1 MAEMVS
7 SAIVGEAVSRIFLV
21 LPPAAKSRIN
31 GMEKW
36 QEVDWRGW
44 RWHASRWRKKILEH
58 EEAKQVIRQSS
69 FPGRVVH
76 ATKAFISSFVGHDND
91 PYYADAAWAVQRFER
106 LANSVAEFMRFVQ
119 LGGTPRHN
127 LGQFCHFTIQ
137 PMCFEERGLE
147 ALLSFIYEDYKQP
160 KNSFWLGVMLHLSE
174 STNIIGTTVKCLRLV
189 TPHFKSTTDV
199 VIKEITQLP
208 TQDFSCIAH
217 MELWNSVHTTLIRWF
232 RPDPLCCQGY
242 DSCHDN
248 SESSSRNGGQKL
260 RLSSIFPEPV
270 CQFFL
275 QRHISLYEC
284 SNLPG
289 STTTSGYDNTYFLE
303 NFLPLKLGILLLPH
317 DSLEEDPTSAG
328 TMIEVIDGDKKNNL
342 THVDVHPDQLDKMLL
357 PKAIYYV
364 HHNADTTTYQI
375 CWRSNHGRA
384 HLCMEKVHGACR
396 ATRGG
401 RNSKSTRSHPQV
413 QQAKKL
419 KWK

>member
-7 SAIVGEAVSRIFLV
+7 SAIVGEAVSRIFFGLATSSKV
-21 LPPAAKSRIN
+21 KDKWDGEVAGGGLERLEMACIK
-31 GMEKW
+31 MEVALKMSDNW
-36 QEVDWRGW
+36 
-44 RWHASRWRKKILEH
+44 KKILEH

-69 FPGRVVH
+69 FSGRVVH

-147 ALLSFIYEDYKQP
+147 ALLSFIYEDY
-160 KNSFWLGVMLHLSE
+160 N
-174 STNIIGTTVKCLRLV
+174 TNIIGTTVKCLRLV

-208 TQDFSCIAH
+208 TQDFSCVAH

-270 CQFFL
+270 CQVFFAAS
-275 QRHISLYEC
+275 H
-284 SNLPG
+284 
-289 STTTSGYDNTYFLE
+289 
-303 NFLPLKLGILLLPH
+303 
-317 DSLEEDPTSAG
+317 
-328 TMIEVIDGDKKNNL
+328 L
-342 THVDVHPDQLDKMLL
+342 T
-357 PKAIYYV
+357 I
-364 HHNADTTTYQI
+364 
-375 CWRSNHGRA
+375 R
-384 HLCMEKVHGACR
+384 
-396 ATRGG
+396 
-401 RNSKSTRSHPQV
+401 V
-413 QQAKKL
+413 Q
-419 KWK
+419 